1 MNSEKYIVLYSD
13 KKPEDIVMI
22 RSMFGNTQKINLGWI
37 DLDFVNNMK
46 IIENSVK
53 NNIKQIIFW
62 GLEIGWDKLVEN
74 LKENHKDIIVKVV
87 CNTNDS
93 LLYYEYERNN
103 FFKMLELSKKGLID
117 KIAFLRKGQYETYY
131 SLGYN
136 CCYLRENYRL
146 SKKIKY
152 TKKNNEKMQIGIY
165 PLNYTWDKNIFNQ
178 LCIAKF
184 IDNSVL
190 NYNCLDLRM
199 EDFLKTMDI
208 DANADKIDE
217 INEENIIKSIQKN
230 DIIIATSFTEY
241 VHPIFFMSMEL
252 GIPCLIGNNSDLFE
266 SNEKLRKYIVTTTE
280 DNPIVNAKKL
290 NNIIKNKDEIM
301 DLYADWKKIYNE
313 IYNISLN
320 EFLGNNKYEVS

>member
-1 MNSEKYIVLYSD
+1 MNNEKYIVLYSD

-22 RSMFGNTQKINLGWI
+22 ESMFANTQKINLGWI

-46 IIENSVK
+46 IIEKLIKS
-53 NNIKQIIFW
+53 NIKQVIFW

-74 LKENHKDIIVKVV
+74 LKENYKDIIVKVV

-117 KIAFLRKGQYETYY
+117 KIAFLRRGQYETYH

-136 CCYLRENYRL
+136 CCYLRENYSL
-146 SKKIKY
+146 SRKVQY
-152 TKKNNEKMQIGIY
+152 NKKNNEKMQIGIY

-178 LCIAKF
+178 LCIPKF
-184 IDNSVL
+184 IDDSIL

-199 EDFLKTMDI
+199 EDFLKTMNI
-208 DANADKIDE
+208 EANADKLDE
-217 INEENIIKSIQKN
+217 INEENIIKSIPKN

-266 SNEKLRKYIVTTTE
+266 SDEKLRKYVVTTTE
-280 DNPIVNAKKL
+280 DNPIVNAEKL
-290 NNIIKNKDEIM
+290 KNIIKNKSEIM
-301 DLYADWKKIYNE
+301 NLYTDWKKQYNG

-320 EFLGNNKYEVS
+320 EFLENNKYEVS